1 MSKVIPAEQIG
12 KLIRD
17 GDVVIGDG
25 ITFGMP
31 EELFIAVEKHFLE
44 TGHPRD
50 LTVIAPGGTGNA
62 RGRGFD
68 HLAHEG
74 LVRKYSTSYLTLTRK
89 IGKMIFNEEIE
100 GYLVSVGA
108 SAQLLREI
116 AGGRPGLIT
125 HVGLKTFLDPRLEGG
140 RLNSISNSN
149 DFVPEVITLAGK
161 EWLFYKSFHIDIA
174 LLCGTTA
181 DEKGNITMEK
191 EAGFANPITM
201 AMATRKCGG
210 KVIVQVERLAAYGTL
225 KPKDV
230 KIPGI
235 LVDAVVV
242 AKPENHWQTWNVQ
255 YDPARSGET
264 RAPEVSVA
272 PAALGPDKVIGRRGA
287 MELKRGMVINIGA
300 GLSEFV
306 PSVAWEEG
314 IQRYITFVI
323 EAGMVGGI
331 PGYGLN
337 FNTATN
343 PDAIIDH
350 AYMIDFFDGGGCDAT
365 FLGFAQ
371 VDGNCDINV
380 SKLKNRITGI
390 GGFLNVAVT
399 SKKRFHCGTF
409 MAGEQ
414 DIKVD
419 KGRLK
424 IVEDGRTA
432 KFVNKVNQ
440 ISSSGSYAVEIK
452 QPVTIITERAVFEC
466 TKEGLVLKEVAPGVD
481 INRDIISR
489 MEFAP
494 VISPDLKEMP
504 EEIFLEEKMGLAD
517 KI

>member
-1 MSKVIPAEQIG
+1 VISADQVG

-17 GDVVIGDG
+17 GDVVVGDG
-25 ITFGMP
+25 ITFNIP
-31 EELFIAVEKHFLE
+31 EELFIAVEEHFLK

-50 LTVIAPGGTGNA
+50 LTLVVPGGAGNA
-62 RGRGFD
+62 RGRGVD
-68 HLAHEG
+68 HLSHEG

-89 IGKMIFNEEIE
+89 MGKLIFDGRIE
-100 GYLVSVGA
+100 GYLVPVGV
-108 SAQLLREI
+108 SAQLFREI
-116 AGGRPGLIT
+116 AGGKPGLIT

-140 RLNSISNSN
+140 RLNSISSSD
-149 DFVPEVITLAGK
+149 DFVPEVVALAGG
-161 EWLFYKSFHIDIA
+161 EWLFYKSFHIDVA

-201 AMATRKCGG
+201 AMAARKCGG
-210 KVIVQVERLAAYGTL
+210 KVIVQVERLAAYGAL

-242 AKPENHWQTWNVQ
+242 ARPENHWQTWNVQ
-255 YDPARSGET
+255 YDPARSGEI

-272 PAALGPDKVIGRRGA
+272 PAALDPGKVIGRRGA
-287 MELKRGMVINIGA
+287 MELKRDMVINIGA
-300 GLSEFV
+300 GMSEFV

-380 SKLKNRITGI
+380 SKLRNRITGV

-414 DIKVD
+414 EIRVEN
-419 KGRLK
+419 GRLK
-424 IVEDGRTA
+424 IVEDGKMS
-432 KFVNKVNQ
+432 KFVNKVDQ
-440 ISSSGSYAVEIK
+440 ISSSGSYAVEIG
-452 QPVTIITERAVFEC
+452 QPVAIITERAVFEC
-466 TKEGLVLKEVAPGVD
+466 TKEGLMLKEVAPGVD

-494 VISPDLKEMP
+494 IISPDLKEMP
-504 EEIFLEEKMGLAD
+504 KEIFLEEKMGLAG